1 MKRNRV
7 TPFLALT
14 FLAVIIIFIFSYFF
28 SNKDKSNED
37 VKSEFKK
44 RYENNDWQGAEEY
57 LANEMKENQNVK
69 NDTLLQGML
78 DRIIS
83 LNELNNIPN

>member
-1 MKRNRV
+1 M
-7 TPFLALT
+7 
-14 FLAVIIIFIFSYFF
+14 
-28 SNKDKSNED
+28 
-37 VKSEFKK
+37 KSEFKK

-57 LANEMKENQNVK
+57 LANEMKENENVK

-78 DRIIS
+78 DRIIR